1 MTTLAAMPKNWGL
14 GELAASLVELILPRP
29 CAGCGEE
36 TEAGG
41 VLCVSCQEHLRHV
54 PCRVERPLPLGFPA
68 WALGPYSDTR
78 RSVIIAMKERGHQ
91 AVRKHV
97 GAVLAA
103 GIEYLR
109 ARGDIPETAVMVPA
123 PTRASS
129 ARERGGDPVTAM
141 CEAAEERLPGWSTV
155 VALATA
161 ESSADQSDLTAGERA
176 DNMRA
181 AVLLRPCAQQLRG
194 RAVLL
199 VDDVVTTG
207 ATLRASAARV
217 RAVGGDV
224 IGAIVLADA

>member
-1 MTTLAAMPKNWGL
+1 MPKQWGI

-29 CAGCGEE
+29 CAGCGDE

-41 VLCVSCQEHLRHV
+41 VLCPRCQEHLREV
-54 PCRVERPLPLGFPA
+54 PRRVERPIPLGFPT

-78 RSVIIAMKERGHQ
+78 RGVIIAMKERGNH
-91 AVRKHV
+91 AVRGHM
-97 GAVLAA
+97 GAVVAA

-109 ARGDIPETAVMVPA
+109 ARGDIPETALLVPA

-129 ARERGGDPVTAM
+129 ARSRGGDPVTAL
-141 CEAAEERLPGWSTV
+141 CESAVSRLPGWRTLQ
-155 VALATA
+155 ALATS
-161 ESSADQSDLTAGERA
+161 ESSADQSELTAGERA

-181 AVLLRPCAQQLRG
+181 AVLLRPCAQQLTG
-194 RAVLL
+194 QSVVL

-207 ATLRASAARV
+207 ATLRASAARI

-224 IGAIVLADA
+224 VGAIVLADA

>member
-1 MTTLAAMPKNWGL
+1 MPKNWGM
-14 GELAASLVELILPRP
+14 GELAASLVELVLPRP
-29 CAGCGEE
+29 CAGCGAA

-41 VLCVSCQEHLRHV
+41 VLCGACQEHLRHV
-54 PCRVERPLPLGFPA
+54 PRRVERPIPLGFPA

-78 RSVIIAMKERGHQ
+78 RGVIIAMKERGNQ
-91 AVRKHV
+91 AVRRHV

-109 ARGDIPETAVMVPA
+109 ARGDIPETAVLVPA

-129 ARERGGDPVTAM
+129 ARQRGGDPVTAM
-141 CEAAEERLPGWSTV
+141 CVAAEARLPGWRTV

-161 ESSADQSDLTAGERA
+161 ESSADQSELTAGERA
-176 DNMRA
+176 DNMRS

-194 RAVLL
+194 CAVLL

-224 IGAIVLADA
+224 VGAIVLADA